1 MTRCSMVIV
10 VAVITALG
18 LPVANAQ
25 TITVY
30 AGSGSQTYNGERI
43 AAVAA
48 GIGKAA
54 AAAMDE
60 QGNLFYADAV
70 NNRIRKIDAGGKVVT
85 IAGNGIAGYTPDGVQ
100 ATDAAI
106 NQPSA
111 IAIDAEGNI
120 YFAEYL
126 NAVVRKIDKKG
137 VLTTVAGSAVNGYY
151 GNTRPATEAKLQGP
165 SGLAIDKAGNLY
177 ISDADN
183 NCVRKVDKATGI
195 ITIYAGNAKG
205 HGTGRGGYTGD
216 GGKAI
221 AAQLNQPGSLAFD
234 GAGNLY
240 ISDCFNHCIR
250 KVTTAG
256 IISTVAGTGTAG
268 YNGDGNVAT
277 TAQLSFPD
285 GLAVDNEG
293 NLYISDNGNSR
304 LREVNKE
311 GIMTTLV
318 GNGSVT
324 RTFGKPGFVAVN
336 RDGDLLVSDNS
347 NYKIC
352 LVKDSKSGVAHTA
365 GTAANSP
372 MSAPAISASGGGL

>member
-1 MTRCSMVIV
+1 MTRCSMVVIV
-10 VAVITALG
+10 VIMALG

-30 AGSGSQTYNGERI
+30 AGSGSQTYNGEHI

-54 AAAMDE
+54 AGVMDE

-85 IAGNGIAGYTPDGVQ
+85 IAGNGIAGYAPDGVQ

-126 NAVVRKIDKKG
+126 NAVVRKIDRQG
-137 VLTTVAGSAVNGYY
+137 ILTTVAGSAVSGYY

-165 SGLAIDKAGNLY
+165 SGLAVDKAGNLY
-177 ISDADN
+177 IADADN

-195 ITIYAGNAKG
+195 ITLYAGNAKG
-205 HGTGRGGYTGD
+205 HGTGQGGYSGD

-221 AAQLNQPGSLAFD
+221 AAHLNQPGSLTFD
-234 GAGNLY
+234 EAGNLY

-250 KVTTAG
+250 KVSPAG
-256 IISTVAGTGTAG
+256 TISTVAGTGQPG
-268 YNGDGNVAT
+268 FNGDGNVAT

-285 GLAVDNEG
+285 GLAVDKEG

-304 LREVNKE
+304 LRVVNKA
-311 GIMTTLV
+311 GIISTAA
-318 GNGSVT
+318 GNGEVT
-324 RTFGKPGFVAVN
+324 RNFGKPGFVVVN
-336 RDGDLLVSDNS
+336 NDGDLLVGDN
-347 NYKIC
+347 YRIR
-352 LVKDSKSGVAHTA
+352 LLKDTRGGVAHNS
-365 GTAANSP
+365 GANTNSHV
-372 MSAPAISASGGGL
+372 SSSAISVSGGGL